1 MDWGLVG
8 EFLPRFRFLFKTFQT
23 GYSFVHHPLVLV
35 AMLRCR
41 LSTKVSFFLISR
53 IVKRFNRKLCFL
65 NTSKSRPVLS
75 PPLPPPPPPPRK
87 NNSNIELALK
97 KRSKAYTCLNTHRNF
112 ITTMITSQRRA
123 RPKHCVNNLICI
135 STYTTLKNTVETP
148 RQTPEVL
155 ASWNFL

>member
-1 MDWGLVG
+1 MENSCPDSV
-8 EFLPRFRFLFKTFQT
+8 FFSKLFKLDIALFIILWSWLPC
-23 GYSFVHHPLVLV
+23 YVV
-35 AMLRCR
+35 AYR
-41 LSTKVSFFLISR
+41 LKFHFFLISR